1 MAAALKNTP
10 AYEDQLVSWH
20 NQRLWWLLVGAGV
33 IIVGLTFAVCVL
45 IFRPQKLPYV
55 LLVDGKGEPVG
66 AVQPVLGTQSVS
78 DQVIRWA
85 IAEYIDHAFRIERD
99 FEEEKMLLGKVYA
112 MSSGQASKLLTD
124 WYQADKNVN
133 NPLTQG
139 SKGWQEVRIVR
150 SLKLP
155 APSTYQVDY
164 QLSHYSL
171 NDENPV
177 VTNWRAT
184 MQIIIGQ
191 PTATNPLGLFVNSLD
206 FSPETR

>member
-10 AYEDQLVSWH
+10 AYEDQLVSRH
-20 NQRLWWLLVGAGV
+20 NQRLRWLLVGAGV
-33 IIVGLTFAVCVL
+33 IIVGLTFAVGVL
-45 IFRPQKLPYV
+45 SFRPQKLPYV

-112 MSSGQASKLLTD
+112 MSTGQASKLLTD

-155 APSTYQVDY
+155 APATYQVDY

-171 NDENPV
+171 NDANPV
-177 VTNWRAT
+177 ITNWRAT

-191 PTATNPLGLFVNSLD
+191 PTETNP
-206 FSPETR
+206 